1 MRARAAPKPI
11 ITQPS
16 SDKLAMIRSGK
27 KKKTVTGFKE
37 KKNITFTNKE
47 GKFIAVEKEKKVME
61 EGVTRKKRNFI
72 MFESKLGTERDR
84 DMHKI
89 GNVNRDVKP
98 RERVEE
104 KIIIKKKKKEYL
116 DNYQYH
122 ETKQLSKAQPDL
134 VIHKRWGD
142 PVGGIFEEVT
152 YEKTRSRQRGGSVD
166 KSRNAPRPV
175 FKQNKTSS
183 VLRSRPAS
191 TGTGS
196 KTIETSTK
204 VGRRGGAGGKT
215 STTTRTERRISADS
229 RGNRKIAFKSST
241 TRGRK

>member
-1 MRARAAPKPI
+1 MSFHFYQLVI
-11 ITQPS
+11 YSLYITGCI
-16 SDKLAMIRSGK
+16 L
-27 KKKTVTGFKE
+27 T
-37 KKNITFTNKE
+37 KNITFSNKE

-142 PVGGIFEEVT
+142 PVEVFL
-152 YEKTRSRQRGGSVD
+152 KKLHMKKLDQD
-166 KSRNAPRPV
+166 KEGEVLINQEMLQDL
-175 FKQNKTSS
+175 FLNKIK
-183 VLRSRPAS
+183 LAL
-191 TGTGS
+191 
-196 KTIETSTK
+196 
-204 VGRRGGAGGKT
+204 
-215 STTTRTERRISADS
+215 
-229 RGNRKIAFKSST
+229 F
-241 TRGRK
+241 